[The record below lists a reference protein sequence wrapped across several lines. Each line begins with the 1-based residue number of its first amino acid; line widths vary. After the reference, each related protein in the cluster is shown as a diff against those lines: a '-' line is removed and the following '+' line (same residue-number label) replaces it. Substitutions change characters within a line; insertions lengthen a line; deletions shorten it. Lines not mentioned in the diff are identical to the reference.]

1 MTTASI
7 IAGDVF
13 ELEADECAQTYK
25 ADRIGDNDHPIA
37 FQHAIDDPAAYA
49 KSEDHKHFERQIVSG
64 ARVPTFLQLRKIR
77 GSRARRSY
85 RSEHVG
91 KSKFTLRR
99 FPQEE
104 PNHRPRRGRSRFIV
118 ELSRAATMRCP
129 AAFMWRPSKPRE
141 LAS

>member
-77 GSRARRSY
+77 GQSCASQLPLQT
-85 RSEHVG
+85 RSENQSSRYAAFLR
-91 KSKFTLRR
+91 KS
-99 FPQEE
+99 Q
-104 PNHRPRRGRSRFIV
+104 II
-118 ELSRAATMRCP
+118 AP
-129 AAFMWRPSKPRE
+129 AAAEVALLLS
-141 LAS
+141 